1 MLMCSLKGRRKHIV
15 RKVPQDPE
23 VEEALEEVEEAQ
35 GAVEATA
42 SDNIKI

>member
-15 RKVPQDPE
+15 RKVPQDLE
-23 VEEALEEVEEAQ
+23 GEEALEVVEEAPEE
-35 GAVEATA
+35 AEATA